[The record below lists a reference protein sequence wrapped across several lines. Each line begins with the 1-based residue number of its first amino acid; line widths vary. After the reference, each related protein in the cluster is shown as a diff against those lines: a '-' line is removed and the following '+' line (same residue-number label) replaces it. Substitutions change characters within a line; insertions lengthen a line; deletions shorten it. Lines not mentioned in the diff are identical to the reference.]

1 MNIPPPGTHLISNN
15 NTNTPVR
22 GKILEIIKQPFYI
35 IIEWDEPIGEIL
47 YTESMIKECLSL
59 NIISID
65 KQYYRNQKINQI
77 LNQII

>member
-1 MNIPPPGTHLISNN
+1 MNIPPPGTHLIKNN
-15 NTNTPVR
+15 NNTPVR
-22 GKILEIIKQPFYI
+22 GKISEIIKTPFYI

-65 KQYYRNQKINQI
+65 KKYHRNQKINQI
-77 LNQII
+77 LEQII

>member
-1 MNIPPPGTHLISNN
+1 MNIPPPGTHVISNN

-22 GKILEIIKQPFYI
+22 GKISEIIKPPFYI
-35 IIEWDEPIGEIL
+35 IIEWDEPIGKIS

-59 NIISID
+59 NLITID

-77 LNQII
+77 LHQII

>member
-1 MNIPPPGTHLISNN
+1 MNITQPGTHLIKNN

-22 GKILEIIKQPFYI
+22 GKILETKSKYSI
-35 IIEWDEPIGEIL
+35 IIEWDKPIGKIS

-65 KQYYRNQKINQI
+65 KQYHRNQKINQI
-77 LNQII
+77 LEQII